1 MGASLLVSTVYFSS
15 WNASSVDVLS
25 NIDRD
30 DGTTA
35 LVNAILVARAD
46 KISTQEASDVLGIDP
61 KLPFMGVSAYQSK
74 RHHESKSH
82 PLSLMTQPQKS
93 EMLWM
98 PKQLMLAQGIDASPA
113 LFQSLDIDPS
123 TQFCS
128 DPDDCIRNDD
138 YFKQVFAF
146 WYGIMKG
153 FFDLSVVSEC

>member
-1 MGASLLVSTVYFSS
+1 MLVLVSSC
-15 WNASSVDVLS
+15 
-25 NIDRD
+25 
-30 DGTTA
+30 
-35 LVNAILVARAD
+35 
-46 KISTQEASDVLGIDP
+46 
-61 KLPFMGVSAYQSK
+61 
-74 RHHESKSH
+74 
-82 PLSLMTQPQKS
+82 SLFG
-93 EMLWM
+93 L
-98 PKQLMLAQGIDASPA
+98 LAQGIDASPA